1 MNRLLRWTGITIATL
16 AVVVVIAY
24 AAIYMISERTLGQTW
39 PVQKVTLTLP
49 TDPAAID
56 EGRRLATI
64 RGCVNACHGKSGE
77 GTVMLEKPG
86 VGRIVAPS
94 IPAAFRRYDDGQVAA
109 LIRHGVRPD
118 GRGVLIMPSEQYGAL
133 NDDDL
138 ARIVAFV
145 KTLPQQ
151 PGPDMQTTIGPLGRV
166 GIALGK
172 FKLVPQIIADTPPP
186 PEASDDEGSRGRY
199 LVRSTC
205 GGCHGPDL
213 KGTTTPAFV
222 APDLAAA
229 TAYSMD
235 AFAKLMKDGT
245 GVGGR
250 QLVWMPVE
258 ARKHLSLLND
268 GEVASMHAYLR
279 ALPQLRGQTR

>member
-1 MNRLLRWTGITIATL
+1 
-16 AVVVVIAY
+16 
-24 AAIYMISERTLGQTW
+24 
-39 PVQKVTLTLP
+39 
-49 TDPAAID
+49 
-56 EGRRLATI
+56 
-64 RGCVNACHGKSGE
+64 
-77 GTVMLEKPG
+77 
-86 VGRIVAPS
+86 
-94 IPAAFRRYDDGQVAA
+94 
-109 LIRHGVRPD
+109 
-118 GRGVLIMPSEQYGAL
+118 MPSEQYGAL

-138 ARIVAFV
+138 AKIVAFL

-151 PGPDMQTTIGPLGRV
+151 PGPDVQTSLGPLGRV

-186 PEASDDEGSRGRY
+186 PERATSEGKRGRY
-199 LVRSTC
+199 LVRTTC

-229 TAYSMD
+229 TAYSAE

-258 ARKHLSLLND
+258 ARNHLSLLND

-279 ALPQLRGQTR
+279 ALPQLRGLGSADRHARPGRLRLARRPSAPARAERDGLRHGFGFGALASMRRPTLHRLTFDCHCAPEQQTHTRQSARR